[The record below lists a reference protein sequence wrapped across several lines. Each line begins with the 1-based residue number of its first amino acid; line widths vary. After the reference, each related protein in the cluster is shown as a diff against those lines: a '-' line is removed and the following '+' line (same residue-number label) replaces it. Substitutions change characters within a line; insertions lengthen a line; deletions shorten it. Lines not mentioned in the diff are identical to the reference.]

1 MPKDS
6 QPDSPGAQPVRRLVP
21 LTQPLRH
28 PRFRQLW
35 MANLVSNFGTWIQT
49 FASAWLIASLA
60 HDASTTTLVQ
70 TATYVPIFLFA
81 LFAGAIA
88 DRVDRPRFLFNCN
101 LFLALCATGMAV
113 VVMTGH
119 ATPWPVLALT
129 FCLGAGNAFSWPAWQ
144 AAVSSL
150 VDHEELEAAATLNNL
165 SYNVAAV
172 AGPALGGLLFGW
184 IGPGALFLANAV
196 SFTGLLLAY
205 ASWSREPRPVP
216 APGADYWNG
225 LKAGLQTAFACARFR
240 FILRNIW
247 VVFFTTIAF
256 PALLPVF
263 VRDVLKLDSHA
274 YGALM
279 GSLGGGAILAA
290 FALPHLR
297 VNFDRTRLLAGAL
310 VAYGVML
317 LAMPALRSMWTLAPL
332 ILMGGMA
339 WSTTVST
346 MNAAAQA
353 SFPLSMR
360 ARAMSIYLFTMAFGY
375 TVGSVAWGHAAD
387 RFGVGNALMA
397 AGACILLKA
406 AVLLLGKRETRL

>member
-1 MPKDS
+1 MPRES
-6 QPDSPGAQPVRRLVP
+6 QPDSPSAQPARRLVP

-28 PRFRQLW
+28 ARFRQLW
-35 MANLVSNFGTWIQT
+35 IANLVSNFGTWIQT

-70 TATYVPIFLFA
+70 TAAYVPIFLFA
-81 LFAGAIA
+81 LFAGAVA
-88 DRVDRPRFLFNCN
+88 DKVDRPRFLFNCN
-101 LFLALCATGMAV
+101 LFLALCAAAMAV

-144 AAVSSL
+144 AAVSTL
-150 VDHEELEAAATLNNL
+150 VDHDELEAAATLNNL

-184 IGPGALFLANAV
+184 IGPGALFLANAL
-196 SFTGLLLAY
+196 SFTGLLAAY
-205 ASWSREPRPVP
+205 SSWSREPGPP
-216 APGADYWNG
+216 LAPTGDYWTGLTSG
-225 LKAGLQTAFACARFR
+225 LKTALACARFR

-247 VVFFTTIAF
+247 VVFFTTISF

-274 YGALM
+274 YGTLM
-279 GSLGGGAILAA
+279 GCLGGGAILAA
-290 FALPHLR
+290 FILPRLR
-297 VNFDRTRLLAGAL
+297 ANVDRTRLLAAAL
-310 VAYGVML
+310 LTYGVML
-317 LAMPALRSMWTLAPL
+317 VVMPNLRTMWALVPL
-332 ILMGGMA
+332 ILFGGMA

-353 SFPLSMR
+353 SFPQEMR

-387 RFGVGNALMA
+387 HFGVTAALMA

-406 AVLLLGKRETRL
+406 AVLVLGKRETRL